1 MVIEGGVCATI
12 KTAVF
17 LEGAYDYD
25 ASAMTTTLNDLGYLP
40 GQTPSTFF
48 GTFTEAGQPYDQA
61 PWFHFGTEGDAFS
74 QSGPVVGMNA
84 NYPMSVTDW
93 VLVSLRTD
101 ESAESTVGTVAGL
114 LHSNGEIEFVDGFN
128 ICNLDPTED
137 YYVVIEHRNHL
148 VVMSHIQVPLINGT
162 ISYDF
167 RLRNSFRKILGAGQK
182 EMSPG
187 VYAMIAGN
195 GDQDSGPFDS
205 RDINPN
211 DLTKW
216 LIDNN
221 LTSSYFLR
229 DFDLSGDV
237 NVTDKGILLINNGLF
252 SDVPGNE

>member
-1 MVIEGGVCATI
+1 M
-12 KTAVF
+12 
-17 LEGAYDYD
+17 
-25 ASAMTTTLNDLGYLP
+25 
-40 GQTPSTFF
+40 
-48 GTFTEAGQPYDQA
+48 
-61 PWFHFGTEGDAFS
+61 
-74 QSGPVVGMNA
+74 
-84 NYPMSVTDW
+84 
-93 VLVSLRTD
+93 RTD